1 MENLSIDEIYLIF
14 ELLQESLVQK
24 QSMFQKD
31 YLHLEEVVDVMLL

>member
-24 QSMFQKD
+24 TINVSKD
-31 YLHLEEVVDVMLL
+31 YLHLEEVVM